1 MTQID
6 LAVKYYQ
13 ALYSGEHDIV
23 RSIAFPDMVFE
34 DPSAPHEFGIPPQI
48 DELETFL
55 SFMEANLLG
64 EVEIHFTD
72 NYVSN
77 DRVVLI
83 VSSKGIVPASRVDM
97 GEEGTVK
104 YASRGVS
111 VLHIVDGKVKR
122 HTDYF
127 NYPALA
133 GSFKRLD

>member
-6 LAVKYYQ
+6 IATKYYH

-23 RSIAFPDMVFE
+23 RSVASSNMVFE

-48 DELETFL
+48 NELETFL
-55 SFMEANLLG
+55 KFMKANLQG
-64 EVEIHFTD
+64 KVEIHFSD
-72 NYVSN
+72 KYVSN

-83 VSSKGIVPASRVDM
+83 VSTKGTIPATRVGM
-97 GEEGTVK
+97 GEEGMVEYT
-104 YASRGVS
+104 SRGVS
-111 VLHIVDGKVKR
+111 VLYVVNGKVKR

-133 GSFKRLD
+133 SSFKRID